1 MNPVVKKDILDVI
14 EKVLRAL
21 KDNETALLGELSNHV
36 IHDAS
41 IFQDD
46 DSVSFAILVYALSK
60 TIERCIECGVG
71 FDKVYSLLNEA
82 LRALKSDDDEGYR
95 ARIHDVF
102 AVIQSADSGLKLY
115 IEEVINKAKVKKGSK
130 LHEHG
135 ISIARTAEILGVGQW
150 ELMSYVGKTRIGESV
165 SEDDVRKRIVFAR
178 RLFA

>member
-1 MNPVVKKDILDVI
+1 MNPVVKRDIIDVL
-14 EKVLRAL
+14 EKVLKAL
-21 KDNETALLGELSNHV
+21 KDNDAAALGELSNHV

-60 TIERCIECGVG
+60 TIQRCVECGVG
-71 FDKVYSLLNEA
+71 FDKVSSLLGEA
-82 LRALKSDDDEGYR
+82 LQGVKAGDDDAYR

-102 AVIQSADSGLKLY
+102 AVIQSVDARLKLY

-135 ISIARTAEILGVGQW
+135 ISIARTSEILGVSQW
-150 ELMSYVGKTRIGESV
+150 ELMSYVGKTHIAETISK
-165 SEDDVRKRIVFAR
+165 DDVRKRISFAR
-178 RLFA
+178 RL

>member
-21 KDNETALLGELSNHV
+21 KDNDVSLLGELSNHV
-36 IHDAS
+36 VHDAS

-60 TIERCIECGVG
+60 TIQRCVECGVG
-71 FDKVYSLLNEA
+71 FDKVSSLLEA
-82 LRALKSDDDEGYR
+82 AFRALKADDDDAYR

-102 AVIQSADSGLKLY
+102 AVIQSADSKLKLY
-115 IEEVINKAKVKKGSK
+115 VEEVINKAKVKKGSK

-135 ISIARTAEILGVGQW
+135 ISIARTSEILGVSQW

-165 SEDDVRKRIVFAR
+165 SEEDIRKRVLFAR
-178 RLFA
+178 RLFS